1 MTVKLLNDILKENNI
16 PEDVVMWS
24 DSGWECDATDM
35 DCIYYNKTKNVIVF
49 TQFPDSTYYKD
60 NDWKEIYVDNR
71 GKL

>member
-35 DCIYYNKTKNVIVF
+35 DCIYYNKIKNNSIILNF
-49 TQFPDSTYYKD
+49 SID
-60 NDWKEIYVDNR
+60 NNR
-71 GKL
+71 IRCIIKLVQ